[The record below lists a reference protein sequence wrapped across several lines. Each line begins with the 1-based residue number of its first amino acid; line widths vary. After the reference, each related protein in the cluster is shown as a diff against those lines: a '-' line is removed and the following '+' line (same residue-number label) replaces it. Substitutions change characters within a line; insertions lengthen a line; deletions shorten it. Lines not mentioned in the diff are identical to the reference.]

1 VRARGDKTVFP
12 RGPWAEPRVEWRE
25 VKGGLGCFSAPK
37 QLTKEGKARR
47 LTYCYGRTGC
57 LITTSIPVCPASLK

>member
-37 QLTKEGKARR
+37 AAYERGSGETPYLLLRTNR
-47 LTYCYGRTGC
+47 LFEYHFYP
-57 LITTSIPVCPASLK
+57 SMSAFLK

>member
-37 QLTKEGKARR
+37 AAYERG
-47 LTYCYGRTGC
+47 
-57 LITTSIPVCPASLK
+57 